1 LHGGQKF
8 LKKVHWPI
16 AESVNFVFTSSC
28 HHQDSAGAVLF
39 YCQSETVTCPR
50 CPRLYR
56 RIYLVYPQLGTEIGT
71 YLHNNSLGVL
81 DASGNPIW
89 QSATAKLQ
97 TTENQL
103 NEIWQSAIAKL
114 EEWSTPADWLFN
126 KLNYTSLAY
135 LTSIE
140 EPLKRAFYEQ
150 ETSLIL
156 NSRRYASSSSD
167 CDGLDGLRPP
177 VFLGDNVRSRTDS

>member
-1 LHGGQKF
+1 MAKVSKKSEKISAFGGIFFVLDKF
-8 LKKVHWPI
+8 GDNLINRLAKEINRKGF
-16 AESVNFVFTSSC
+16 E
-28 HHQDSAGAVLF
+28 
-39 YCQSETVTCPR
+39 PR
-50 CPRLYR
+50 SLRLYR